1 MATVEDIDKLLHF
14 CAGELDRCAGLIR
27 DAQLNPVKENIHRI
41 GYALYNICEIRNEIF
56 KIKPELKP
64 KEWDEPITDKEQN
77 KIFGELLVETE
88 ELCEAGK
95 PLGAVERLEA
105 FISTCPS
112 ENFVKMAEKE
122 IVSIR
127 SRYGV

>member
-41 GYALYNICEIRNEIF
+41 GHALYNICEIRNEIF

-77 KIFGELLVETE
+77 QIFGELLIETE

-95 PLGAVERLEA
+95 PLVAVERLEA
-105 FISTCPS
+105 FISTCPG
-112 ENFVKMAEKE
+112 EKFVRMAEKE
-122 IVSIR
+122 VVSIR
-127 SRYGV
+127 SKYGV